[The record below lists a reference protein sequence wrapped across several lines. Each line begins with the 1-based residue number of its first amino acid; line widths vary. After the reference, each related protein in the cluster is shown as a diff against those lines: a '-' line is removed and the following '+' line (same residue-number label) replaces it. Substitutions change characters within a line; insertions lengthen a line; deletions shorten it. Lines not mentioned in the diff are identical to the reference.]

1 MLYLLL
7 IYQLLIHFY
16 YDHFS
21 YFSLLINTLLCKL
34 LDLLDVVPFPDKLL
48 ILLDELFG
56 RFSIIFGGWLER
68 ILVYN
73 ELSFG
78 LL

>member
-1 MLYLLL
+1 MLL
-7 IYQLLIHFY
+7 IYQLLIHLY

-21 YFSLLINTLLCKL
+21 HFSRLINTLLCKS

-48 ILLDELFG
+48 ILLDKLFG

-73 ELSFG
+73 GLSFG

>member
-1 MLYLLL
+1 MLL
-7 IYQLLIHFY
+7 IYQLLIHLY

-21 YFSLLINTLLCKL
+21 HFSLLINTLLCKS

-48 ILLDELFG
+48 ILLDKLFG
-56 RFSIIFGGWLER
+56 RFSIIFGGWLES

-73 ELSFG
+73 GLSFG